1 MFKLTW
7 VVLALMVLLITAGCR
22 GRVAYVEDVPEDK
35 CSGGRIDQERKTTDV
50 VLGRTRN
57 TVLRTQTC
65 LER

>member
-1 MFKLTW
+1 
-7 VVLALMVLLITAGCR
+7 MVLLITAGCR